1 MQDLSNR
8 ANMYEEVI
16 KTQVA
21 EEIKALKEMLKGVTS
36 TLELYTTE
44 NTKQDIKS
52 LDIENKYK
60 ARNKRYDFF
69 MNDTKAVSK
78 NITLKEE
85 LNNHLT
91 IIKEKLDKASQ

>member
-8 ANMYEEVI
+8 AKMYEEVI

-44 NTKQDIKS
+44 NTK
-52 LDIENKYK
+52 
-60 ARNKRYDFF
+60 
-69 MNDTKAVSK
+69 
-78 NITLKEE
+78 
-85 LNNHLT
+85 
-91 IIKEKLDKASQ
+91 